1 MIGVMILEQF
11 RKNVIA
17 EMALEAETKRVSRVH
32 SYSTS
37 AAGLDLSIRSVE
49 LNPVDDQTGILY

>member
-1 MIGVMILEQF
+1 MILEQF